1 MYLMGSLYKAATGK
15 GEEVE
20 KPPNPNVENKRLE
33 ERYEN
38 IITDGN

>member
-1 MYLMGSLYKAATGK
+1 MYHIGKIYKVATRK

-38 IITDGN
+38 IIADGN